1 MNFWTTSMGRW
12 FPKDLAA
19 VKGVQEHLLAS
30 VVAALVAVAPARAGE
45 PLCSSYAKASKAGTF
60 TTVGSMTSARSL
72 HTATLLSDG
81 RVLVVG
87 GVGEGVDSPT
97 VLSTVELYSPTNKKF
112 KATTSMSTPRLA
124 AAAVRLRDGRVLV
137 VGGENSSHIGVNSA
151 EIYNP
156 KTGRW
161 TLTSPMNYARLNPT
175 ATLLRNGKVLV
186 VGGYSVDSYC
196 CALSSAEL
204 FDPQTGTFSTTGFM
218 AVARRNQT
226 ATFLKDGRV
235 LVAGGY
241 NGLDGNVDG
250 SGNVNAPEI
259 YDPMTG
265 TFGSTGTM
273 SSARRF
279 PTATMLLNGKVLIA
293 GGYDGSNA
301 VLSSTDLY
309 SSRKRTFVSGG
320 NMHIPRGRHTA
331 TLLRNGKVL
340 IAGGYDGTGTAF
352 ASAELYDPVAGTFSL
367 SGLMA
372 TARWRHEATRLLDGN
387 VLITG
392 GSDGSTSVASAE
404 VYRENASQPA
414 GKACQGQ

>member
-1 MNFWTTSMGRW
+1 MNFWATSIGSW
-12 FPKDLAA
+12 FPKGLAA
-19 VKGVQEHLLAS
+19 VKGFQEHVLAS
-30 VVAALVAVAPARAGE
+30 VVAALVAVAPAGAGE
-45 PLCSSYAKASKAGTF
+45 LLCSSYAKASKAGTF

-87 GVGEGVDSPT
+87 GVGAGGDSPP
-97 VLSTVELYSPTNKKF
+97 VLGTAEIYSPTNKKF
-112 KATTSMSTPRLA
+112 KPTTSMSTPRLA

-161 TLTSPMNYARLNPT
+161 TLTPPMNYARLNPT
-175 ATLLRNGKVLV
+175 ATLLKNGKVLV

-204 FDPQTGTFSTTGFM
+204 FDPKTGTFSTTGFM
-218 AVARRNQT
+218 AVARRNHT
-226 ATFLKDGRV
+226 ATLLKDGRV

-250 SGNVNAPEI
+250 TGNLNAPEI
-259 YDPMTG
+259 YDPVTG
-265 TFGSTGTM
+265 TFSSTGNM

-301 VLSSTDLY
+301 VLSSTGSY
-309 SSRKRTFVSGG
+309 NSRKGAFVSEG

-331 TLLRNGKVL
+331 TLLPNGKVL
-340 IAGGYDGTGTAF
+340 IAGGYDGAGTAF
-352 ASAELYDPVAGTFSL
+352 ASAELYDPVAGTFS
-367 SGLMA
+367 STGLMA
-372 TARWRHEATRLLDGN
+372 TARWRHEATRLSDGN

-392 GSDGSTSVASAE
+392 GSDGTTSVVSAE
-404 VYRENASQPA
+404 LYHAHANHPPR
-414 GKACQGQ
+414 KACQGQ

>member
-1 MNFWTTSMGRW
+1 MGLTARKVFLAHLIPSFVSM
-12 FPKDLAA
+12 LIA
-19 VKGVQEHLLAS
+19 VTPVD
-30 VVAALVAVAPARAGE
+30 ARE
-45 PLCSSYAKASKAGTF
+45 LLCSSYAKASKAGTF

-87 GVGEGVDSPT
+87 GVGAGGDSPP
-97 VLSTVELYSPTNKKF
+97 VLGTAELYSPTNKKF
-112 KATTSMSTPRLA
+112 KPTTSMSTPRLA

-156 KTGRW
+156 KTGQW
-161 TLTSPMNYARLNPT
+161 ALTPPMNYARLNPT
-175 ATLLRNGKVLV
+175 ATLLKNGKVLV

-204 FDPQTGTFSTTGFM
+204 FDPKTGTFSTTGFM
-218 AVARRNQT
+218 AVARRNHT
-226 ATFLKDGRV
+226 ATLLKDGRV

-250 SGNVNAPEI
+250 TGNLNAPEI
-259 YDPMTG
+259 YDPVTG
-265 TFGSTGTM
+265 TFSSTGTM

-301 VLSSTDLY
+301 VLSSTGSY
-309 SSRKRTFVSGG
+309 NSRKGAFVSEG

-331 TLLRNGKVL
+331 TLLPNGKVL
-340 IAGGYDGTGTAF
+340 IAGGYDGAGTAF
-352 ASAELYDPVAGTFSL
+352 ASAELYNAAAGTFS
-367 SGLMA
+367 STGLMA
-372 TARWRHEATRLLDGN
+372 TARWRHEATRLSDGN

-392 GSDGSTSVASAE
+392 GSDGTTSVVTAE
-404 VYRENASQPA
+404 LYHANANHPPR
-414 GKACQGQ
+414 KACQGQ